1 MQVQTNDNAQ
11 QQRQEGE
18 GGGGDDQPQPPQ
30 SKPSLFLTST
40 TTTGQD
46 STTESRATS
55 PDLVGG
61 GGQEI
66 DQLMSSDDEQQ
77 PQQGPGPQPTTTIG
91 GQATSQGG
99 AIAGPGPS
107 TSLKRSSPPPP
118 TPSVAPAPPT
128 KKPRGRKAIPLNQ
141 NHYNP
146 PPFPHYSVQKCS
158 GTNSKQNR
166 HVLKINQD
174 VTDGTKMK
182 WPIEREFESTN
193 KENGKAYWYEKQIK
207 SVGRHR
213 AQLERIG
220 DTLAQQL
227 KLYDPEVTT
236 EYWILDEFPKNYIFT
251 IHHCFTGSNQP
262 RTDPYVF
269 GCPMT
274 AKFRSANE
282 IIPHLF
288 WLISHGPGKHSKCA
302 CKYCSKK
309 TQSEVNKIEG
319 LSDGKSR
326 SIPVIIPPP
335 APRGRPPRINN
346 NNNVDKKPDLE
357 KKPRPTTTKS
367 KSPQTTTTN
376 KPLIRSRTFN
386 SSSPEPSYSGAFVDK
401 QRDSDLLTGAKF
413 RRGEMV
419 WVKVYPQESLMFS
432 TKSVSDPSE
441 FKVCVTHWP
450 AIVENREERTESF
463 LKKNNT
469 DEEEEG
475 GGEGDYVVG
484 SGKIP
489 NFENRKRFVYD
500 IVYLGTQSKA
510 QTVEQD
516 EIKAWLEIGSPD
528 NVWKPERLLD
538 PETVKLVWNGSKI
551 VKVDLEEIE
560 NLEQAV
566 APLALAM
573 QIAAHTM
580 STFSVVDRYIIKD
593 GHFVLPP
600 RRTQVR
606 EQSEGSEG
614 STESLKEDEG
624 GVSEEIL
631 QQMTIAK
638 SNWFYQSLYFGS
650 ELIWIN
656 EFVRIIH
663 SPKQSLPPHHELSKG
678 SNEKSLFMQLQ
689 AIWKDQESG
698 QVKLTGQ
705 LYELRDLMIN
715 NEGAGTGSIGA
726 GIGGLG
732 AMSIFEKK
740 SPHSGGTGGG
750 ASPGARSMSNGVG
763 GGGGGDSVV
772 DETSTPPQTNS
783 SSQAFYSIPLPP
795 APEGFEFNRLTPGE
809 SQITM
814 SLDYLGG
821 RYYPLPKRFNSRSKI
836 DEILASYPHDS
847 DDDEDEME
855 QQREKKKKV
864 DVQLTDAD
872 RAIALAG
879 LVPAYGLY
887 CKATRWKG
895 DRATA
900 LVDAEVSA
908 CQEVGQYF
916 EQAL

>member
-1 MQVQTNDNAQ
+1 MQHEPTDQ
-11 QQRQEGE
+11 
-18 GGGGDDQPQPPQ
+18 GGGDDEQPPQ
-30 SKPSLFLTST
+30 LTKPSLFLTST
-40 TTTGQD
+40 TTGQD
-46 STTESRATS
+46 STTTQSRATS
-55 PDLVGG
+55 PDLEV
-61 GGQEI
+61 
-66 DQLMSSDDEQQ
+66 DQLMSSDDEQE
-77 PQQGPGPQPTTTIG
+77 GGGETTTHSTDPIPQG
-91 GQATSQGG
+91 QGQATSQGG

-107 TSLKRSSPPPP
+107 TSLKRSSPTPTTTVDSAPSASVPVQVAVPP
-118 TPSVAPAPPT
+118 AA
-128 KKPRGRKAIPLNQ
+128 KKRRGRNAIQLNY
-141 NHYNP
+141 NNYNP
-146 PPFPHYSVQKCS
+146 PPFPHYSITRCT
-158 GTNSKQNR
+158 GTNSKKNR
-166 HVLKINQD
+166 HVLKINED
-174 VTDGTKMK
+174 VTDGTRMK

-193 KENGKAYWYEKQIK
+193 KENGKEYWYHRVDK
-207 SVGRHR
+207 SQTKHKN
-213 AQLERIG
+213 QLENIG
-220 DTLAQQL
+220 DALAKLL

-236 EYWILDEFPKNYIFT
+236 EYWILDSFPKNYVFT
-251 IHHCFTGSNQP
+251 IHHCFTASNQA

-274 AKFRSANE
+274 NRFRSANE
-282 IIPHLF
+282 IIPHLY
-288 WLISHGPGKHSKCA
+288 WLISHGPGKHLRCA

-319 LSDGKSR
+319 LDGKKS
-326 SIPVIIPPP
+326 SSSTPMVIPPP
-335 APRGRPPRINN
+335 PTAAPRGRPPKPSNIE
-346 NNNVDKKPDLE
+346 KKPISTITSSLE
-357 KKPRPTTTKS
+357 KKPRTTTTKS
-367 KSPQTTTTN
+367 KSPQPSNN

-401 QRDSDLLTGAKF
+401 QRDSDLLSSSSSGGGAPKF

-432 TKSVSDPSE
+432 KGEPE
-441 FKVCVTHWP
+441 ELKVCVTHWP
-450 AIVENREERTESF
+450 GIIENREERTESS
-463 LKKNNT
+463 LVKGGQDGN
-469 DEEEEG
+469 EG
-475 GGEGDYVVG
+475 YIVG
-484 SGKIP
+484 SGMVPK
-489 NFENRKRFVYD
+489 FEIRKRWVYD

-516 EIKAWLEIGSPD
+516 EIKSWLEIGSPD

-538 PETVKLVWNGSKI
+538 FETVKLVWNGSKI

-600 RRTQVR
+600 RTKSRK
-606 EQSEGSEG
+606 EEEEEGSEG
-614 STESLKEDEG
+614 SVEPSGGGGGGG
-624 GVSEEIL
+624 GVSEELL
-631 QQMTIAK
+631 QQMTSAK
-638 SNWFYQSLYFGS
+638 NNWFYQSLYFGS

-715 NEGAGTGSIGA
+715 DEGAGMGSIGA

-740 SPHSGGTGGG
+740 SPHSGGT
-750 ASPGARSMSNGVG
+750 SPGAARSASNGQEG
-763 GGGGGDSVV
+763 GSGGDSISLV

-783 SSQAFYSIPLPP
+783 AAFYSIPLPP

-821 RYYPLPKRFNSRSKI
+821 RYYPLPKHLNSRQKI
-836 DEILASYPHDS
+836 DEILASYPHGS
-847 DDDEDEME
+847 EGDEDEID
-855 QQREKKKKV
+855 EKNKT
-864 DVQLTDAD
+864 DVQLTDSD